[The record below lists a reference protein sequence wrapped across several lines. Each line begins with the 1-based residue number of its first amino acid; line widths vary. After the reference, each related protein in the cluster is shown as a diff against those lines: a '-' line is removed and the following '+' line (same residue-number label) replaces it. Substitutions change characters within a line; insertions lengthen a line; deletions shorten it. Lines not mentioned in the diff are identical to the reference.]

1 MNPSI
6 HITNRR
12 TAEAIARTLRE
23 QNRAGAFL
31 SIHSTDEEKPDLS
44 TPGGSSC
51 YLCFDDVEDNSIP
64 GCTPMSDT
72 QAALAANFL
81 EELAASD
88 TTTLIVHC
96 SAGISRSA
104 GVAAAIHDALEWPVA
119 NAQDNDVFRDGK
131 FAPNMHCYR
140 TMLRALGGD
149 VTQEELEALWQAAVE
164 SADET

>member
-12 TAEAIARTLRE
+12 TAEAVARTLRE

-31 SIHSTDEEKPDLS
+31 SIHGTDEEVPDLS

-51 YLCFDDVEDNSIP
+51 YLCFDDVEDDSVL
-64 GCTPMSDT
+64 GCTPMRDA
-72 QAALAANFL
+72 QATLAANFL
-81 EELAASD
+81 EDLATSD
-88 TTTLIVHC
+88 TTTLTVHC

-104 GVAAAIHDALEWPVA
+104 GVAAAIHDALGWPIA
-119 NAQDNDVFRDGK
+119 NARDSDVFRDGK

-149 VTQEELEALWQAAVE
+149 VTQEELEALWRAAVE
-164 SADET
+164 STDKT

>member
-12 TAEAIARTLRE
+12 TAEAVARTLRE

-31 SIHSTDEEKPDLS
+31 SIRGTDEKTPDLS

-51 YLCFDDVEDNSIP
+51 YLCFDDVEDDSVP
-64 GCTPMSDT
+64 GCTPMSDA
-72 QAALAANFL
+72 QATLAANFL
-81 EELAASD
+81 EEVAASN

-104 GVAAAIHDALEWPVA
+104 GVTAAIHEALGWPIA
-119 NAQDNDVFRDGK
+119 NARDNDVFRDGK
-131 FAPNMHCYR
+131 FAPNMHCYL
-140 TMLRALGGD
+140 TMLRTLGGD
-149 VTQEELEALWQAAVE
+149 VTQEELEALWQAVVDN
-164 SADET
+164 ADET

>member
-12 TAEAIARTLRE
+12 TAEAVARTLRE
-23 QNRAGAFL
+23 RNRAGAFL
-31 SIHSTDEEKPDLS
+31 SIRGTDEETPDLS

-51 YLCFDDVEDNSIP
+51 YLCFDDVEDDSVP
-64 GCTPMSDT
+64 GCTPMSGD
-72 QAALAANFL
+72 QATLAANFL
-81 EELAASD
+81 EELTASNP
-88 TTTLIVHC
+88 TTLIVHC

-104 GVAAAIHDALEWPVA
+104 GVAAAIHDALGWPVA
-119 NAQDNDVFRDGK
+119 NARDNDVFRDGK

>member
-12 TAEAIARTLRE
+12 TAEAVARTLRE
-23 QNRAGAFL
+23 RNRAGAFL
-31 SIHSTDEEKPDLS
+31 SIRGTDEKTPDLS

-51 YLCFDDVEDNSIP
+51 YLCFDDVEDDNIT
-64 GCTPMSDT
+64 GCVPMSDA
-72 QAALAANFL
+72 QATLAANFL
-81 EELAASD
+81 KEL
-88 TTTLIVHC
+88 TTSNPATLIVHC

-104 GVAAAIHDALEWPVA
+104 GVAAAIHDALGWPIA
-119 NAQDNDVFRDGK
+119 NARDDDVFRDGK

-149 VTQEELEALWQAAVE
+149 VTREELDALWQAAVN

>member
-12 TAEAIARTLRE
+12 TAEAVARTLRE
-23 QNRAGAFL
+23 QSRAGAFL
-31 SIHSTDEEKPDLS
+31 SIHGTDEETPDLS

-51 YLCFDDVEDNSIP
+51 YLCFDDVEDDSVP
-64 GCTPMSDT
+64 GCMPMSDA
-72 QAALAANFL
+72 QATLAANFL

-88 TTTLIVHC
+88 PSTLIVHC

-104 GVAAAIHDALEWPVA
+104 GVAAAIHDALGWSIA
-119 NAQDNDVFRDGK
+119 NARDSDVFRDGK

-140 TMLRALGGD
+140 TILRALGGD
-149 VTQEELEALWQAAVE
+149 VTQEKLDALWQAAVE

>member
-1 MNPSI
+1 MNPST

-12 TAEAIARTLRE
+12 TAEAVARTLRE
-23 QNRAGAFL
+23 RNRAGAFL
-31 SIHSTDEEKPDLS
+31 SIRSTDEETPDLS

-51 YLCFDDVEDNSIP
+51 YLCFDDVEDNSVP
-64 GCTPMSDT
+64 GCTPMSDA
-72 QAALAANFL
+72 QATLAANFL
-81 EELAASD
+81 KDLSTSN

-104 GVAAAIHDALEWPVA
+104 GVAAAIHDALGWPIA
-119 NAQDNDVFRDGK
+119 NARDNDVFRDGK

-149 VTQEELEALWQAAVE
+149 VTQKELDALWQAVVE

>member
-12 TAEAIARTLRE
+12 TAEAVARTLRE
-23 QNRAGAFL
+23 RSRAGAFL
-31 SIHSTDEEKPDLS
+31 SIHSTDEKAPDLS

-51 YLCFDDVEDNSIP
+51 YLCFDDVEDDSVP
-64 GCTPMSDT
+64 GCVPMSDA
-72 QAALAANFL
+72 QATLMANFL

-88 TTTLIVHC
+88 PSTLIVHC

-104 GVAAAIHDALEWPVA
+104 GVAAAIHDALGWPIA
-119 NAQDNDVFRDGK
+119 NARDNDVFRDGK

-140 TMLRALGGD
+140 TMLHALGCD
-149 VTQEELEALWQAAVE
+149 VTQEELDALWQTVVE

>member
-12 TAEAIARTLRE
+12 TAEAVARTLRE
-23 QNRAGAFL
+23 RNRAGAFL
-31 SIHSTDEEKPDLS
+31 SIHGTDEETPDLS

-51 YLCFDDVEDNSIP
+51 YLCFDDVEDDTVP
-64 GCTPMSDT
+64 GCTPMSNA
-72 QAALAANFL
+72 QATLAANFL
-81 EELAASD
+81 EDLAASNP
-88 TTTLIVHC
+88 TTLIVHC

-104 GVAAAIHDALEWPVA
+104 GVAAAIHDTLGWPVA
-119 NAQDNDVFRDGK
+119 NARDNDVFRDGK

-140 TMLRALGGD
+140 TLLRALGGN
-149 VTQEELEALWQAAVE
+149 VTQEDLDALWQAAVE

>member
-12 TAEAIARTLRE
+12 TAEAVACTLRE

-31 SIHSTDEEKPDLS
+31 SIHGTDEETPDLS

-51 YLCFDDVEDNSIP
+51 YLCFDDVEDDSVP

-72 QAALAANFL
+72 QATLIANFL

-88 TTTLIVHC
+88 PSTLIVHC

-104 GVAAAIHDALEWPVA
+104 GVAAAIHDALGWPVA

-149 VTQEELEALWQAAVE
+149 VTQEELDALWQAAVE